1 MIQNPLIPIIFL
13 SFLDNECISQ
23 QEQCDLKVGED
34 IWFKTVGGIPFTAHG
49 AQISPPPSLFFFF
62 VYFLFLSLFLP
73 CRVRKEV

>member
-34 IWFKTVGGIPFTAHG
+34 IWFKTVGGIPYTAHG
-49 AQISPPPSLFFFF
+49 AQ
-62 VYFLFLSLFLP
+62 
-73 CRVRKEV
+73 